1 MNEERAEK
9 KSYKIKL
16 VYKINEKHKRK
27 KDFFFSF
34 LFYNKKAHNICRKIA
49 QKKRKETK
57 KSTMTSK
64 HIFNVFVIFF

>member
-27 KDFFFSF
+27 KDIFFFVFFS
-34 LFYNKKAHNICRKIA
+34 NKKAHNICRKIA
-49 QKKRKETK
+49 QKNKET
-57 KSTMTSK
+57 
-64 HIFNVFVIFF
+64 

>member
-27 KDFFFSF
+27 KDIFFFVFFS
-34 LFYNKKAHNICRKIA
+34 NKKAHNICRKIA
-49 QKKRKETK
+49 QKTK
-57 KSTMTSK
+57 K
-64 HIFNVFVIFF
+64 HNNQL